1 MTQRPV
7 TQGLG
12 TGNVRAMPK
21 AVLIVQSQAADP
33 SREDE
38 YHKWYEN
45 THIPELL
52 EIPGIKGARRFSLAG
67 GGFGPVEASLPAH
80 LAIYEIEA
88 DDVEG
93 VVTEIA
99 TRAGDG
105 RIEMSDVIQLDPTPV
120 TLLYIERD

>member
-1 MTQRPV
+1 
-7 TQGLG
+7 
-12 TGNVRAMPK
+12 MPK
-21 AVLIVQSQAADP
+21 AVLIVQSQAADA
-33 SREDE
+33 SRDDE
-38 YHKWYEN
+38 YHKWYSN

-52 EIPGIKGARRFSLAG
+52 EIPGIQSARRFSLAG
-67 GGFGPVEASLPAH
+67 GGFGPADESVPAH

-120 TLLYIERD
+120 TLLYVERD

>member
-1 MTQRPV
+1 M
-7 TQGLG
+7 GSDA
-12 TGNVRAMPK
+12 GNVPAMPK
-21 AVLIVQSQAADP
+21 AVLIVQSQAADA

-45 THIPELL
+45 THIPDLL
-52 EIPGIKGARRFSLAG
+52 EIPGITGARRFSLAG
-67 GGFGPVEASLPAH
+67 GGFGPADSSIPAH

-120 TLLYIERD
+120 TLLYVERD